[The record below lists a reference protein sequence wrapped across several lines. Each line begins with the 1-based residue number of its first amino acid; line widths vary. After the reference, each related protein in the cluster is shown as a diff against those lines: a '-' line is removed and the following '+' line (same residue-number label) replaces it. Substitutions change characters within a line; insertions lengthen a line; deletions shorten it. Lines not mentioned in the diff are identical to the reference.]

1 MKFILIIALA
11 AVVFAAF
18 NYPPPSKEPVMYLGH
33 AQYQN
38 TKASWCVVRAI
49 KAVSHKQ
56 ADSLFMVLVDSCV
69 KADKGTLIKNNYDV
83 WELEDAAVLKIN
95 HEHDVKL
102 KAF

>member
-1 MKFILIIALA
+1 MKFIFIISLA

-18 NYPPPSKEPVMYLGH
+18 SNPPSKEPSLYLGH

-56 ADSLFMVLVDSCV
+56 ADSLFMALVDSCV
-69 KADKGTLIKNNYDV
+69 KADKGILIKNNYDV
-83 WELEDAAVLKIN
+83 WELEDAAILKIN
-95 HEHDVKL
+95 HEHDIKL